1 MNMRFNN
8 LHIGIFGRMN
18 TGKSSLINMLTDQ
31 EISIVSESSG
41 TTTDPVI
48 KTVEIK
54 DIGPVTLIDTA
65 GINDLSDIGILKVN
79 KSREII
85 KRVDCAILLITENQF
100 DQYEVELINQFE
112 DNETPFIIVHNK
124 NDLKK
129 ITEITLTSIRSC
141 TNAIVIDISTY
152 QPGDKEQL
160 TSVLKKII
168 PESAYNQKGL
178 LEDLVKSKEIVLL
191 IVTIDKGAPE
201 GRLILPQ
208 NQTIREAIDRE
219 CIVITVKDSELDN
232 FLELGITP
240 SLVITDSQLFKT
252 VVKKLPVS
260 IPLTSFSILFARQKG
275 SFSTYLEG
283 AHQIPK
289 LQNDDNILILE
300 SCSHHTSCDDIGRV
314 KIPALLQKHTGKSL
328 NFSVVSGLSPL
339 PNNISNISMVIQCGG
354 CMVTR
359 KQIINRIKPFINAHI
374 PVTNYGMA
382 LAFTNGYLDRVT
394 SIFRNT
400 HSND

>member
-1 MNMRFNN
+1 
-8 LHIGIFGRMN
+8 MN
-18 TGKSSLINMLTDQ
+18 TGKSSLINLLTDQ

-54 DIGPVTLIDTA
+54 DIGPVKLIDTA
-65 GINDLSDIGILKVN
+65 GIDDLSDIGILKVN

-85 KRVDCAILLITENQF
+85 KKVDCAILLITENQF

>member
-1 MNMRFNN
+1 
-8 LHIGIFGRMN
+8 MN

-65 GINDLSDIGILKVN
+65 GIDDLSDIGILKVN

-289 LQNDDNILILE
+289 LQNNDNILILE
-300 SCSHHTSCDDIGRV
+300 NCSHHTSCDDIGRV

>member
-1 MNMRFNN
+1 MRFNN
-8 LHIGIFGRMN
+8 LNIGIFGRMN
-18 TGKSSLINMLTDQ
+18 TGKSSLINLLTDQ

-65 GINDLSDIGILKVN
+65 GIDDLSDIGILKVN

-160 TSVLKKII
+160 TSLLKKII
-168 PESAYNQKGL
+168 PESVYNQKGL

-232 FLELGITP
+232 FLKLGITP

-252 VVKKLPVS
+252 VVKKLSVS

>member
-1 MNMRFNN
+1 
-8 LHIGIFGRMN
+8 MN
-18 TGKSSLINMLTDQ
+18 TGKSSLINLLTDQ

-65 GINDLSDIGILKVN
+65 GIDDLSDIGILKVN

-232 FLELGITP
+232 FLKLGITP

-252 VVKKLPVS
+252 VVKKLSVS

-289 LQNDDNILILE
+289 LQNNDNILILE

>member
-1 MNMRFNN
+1 
-8 LHIGIFGRMN
+8 MN

-65 GINDLSDIGILKVN
+65 GIDDLSDIGILKVN

-232 FLELGITP
+232 FLKLGITP

-252 VVKKLPVS
+252 VVKKLSVS

>member
-1 MNMRFNN
+1 MRFNN
-8 LHIGIFGRMN
+8 LNIGIFGRMN

-65 GINDLSDIGILKVN
+65 GIDDLSDIGILKVN

-232 FLELGITP
+232 FLKLGITP
-240 SLVITDSQLFKT
+240 SLAITDSQLFKT
-252 VVKKLPVS
+252 VVKKLSVS

>member
-1 MNMRFNN
+1 MIFNN
-8 LHIGIFGRMN
+8 LNIGIFGRMN

-65 GINDLSDIGILKVN
+65 GIDDLSDIGILKVN

-232 FLELGITP
+232 FLKLGITP

-252 VVKKLPVS
+252 VVKKLSVS

>member
-1 MNMRFNN
+1 
-8 LHIGIFGRMN
+8 MN

-65 GINDLSDIGILKVN
+65 GIDDLSDIGILKVN

-314 KIPALLQKHTGKSL
+314 KIPALLQIHTGKRL

>member
-1 MNMRFNN
+1 
-8 LHIGIFGRMN
+8 MN
-18 TGKSSLINMLTDQ
+18 TGKSSLINLLTDQ

-65 GINDLSDIGILKVN
+65 GIDDLSDIGILKVN

-160 TSVLKKII
+160 TSLLKKII
-168 PESAYNQKGL
+168 PESVYNQKGL

-252 VVKKLPVS
+252 VVKKLSVS

>member
-1 MNMRFNN
+1 
-8 LHIGIFGRMN
+8 MN
-18 TGKSSLINMLTDQ
+18 TGKSSLINLLTDQ

-65 GINDLSDIGILKVN
+65 GIDDLSDIGILKVN

-252 VVKKLPVS
+252 VVKKLSVS